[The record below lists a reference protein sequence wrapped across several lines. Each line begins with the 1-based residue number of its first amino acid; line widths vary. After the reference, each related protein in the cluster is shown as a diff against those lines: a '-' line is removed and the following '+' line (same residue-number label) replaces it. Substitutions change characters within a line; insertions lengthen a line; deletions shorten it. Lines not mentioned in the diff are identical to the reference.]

1 MTSQRKN
8 QLFAMFDKVKPYVLT
23 ALFVSI
29 PLLPKIT
36 TILLILYF
44 VLSIPGLQKRHFLNL
59 FEQQSLRYFMIVYA
73 FLLVGVTYSID
84 AGTGLA
90 KIQTQLSFFIVPF
103 FMGGTKLGIDHRNR
117 CLKAYVL
124 GVLLT
129 VLLCFGN
136 VVHRFMTNGEFYVL
150 DEFSREQTIFFY
162 KEFSRFLDLHPT
174 YFSVYIGAALFCLL
188 VISFN
193 DKRKWNIFKIFLK
206 GLFFIA
212 LFLTS
217 SKGGI
222 LSFVLV
228 YVFFVLFEAIK
239 SKKVLDLYVLG
250 VMFLGIIVM
259 FVVNPMLYK
268 RSAQLISTVDKG
280 VLSSEQLNESSSI
293 RFNLW
298 SLSLEAYTH
307 SPIWG
312 FGTGSVY
319 KTIDDICLDS
329 YSFSNCES
337 LRLKNSHN
345 QYLNF
350 MVSNGILV
358 LIPFLIAL
366 VLAFRSAIRNKDQ
379 VFVLFM
385 AFMTLNFFFESL
397 LQRERGVVFFMLFIV
412 LFMTTHRNSFNDQI
426 KKI

>member
-1 MTSQRKN
+1 M
-8 QLFAMFDKVKPYVLT
+8 
-23 ALFVSI
+23 
-29 PLLPKIT
+29 
-36 TILLILYF
+36 
-44 VLSIPGLQKRHFLNL
+44 
-59 FEQQSLRYFMIVYA
+59 
-73 FLLVGVTYSID
+73 
-84 AGTGLA
+84 
-90 KIQTQLSFFIVPF
+90 
-103 FMGGTKLGIDHRNR
+103 
-117 CLKAYVL
+117 
-124 GVLLT
+124 
-129 VLLCFGN
+129 
-136 VVHRFMTNGEFYVL
+136 
-150 DEFSREQTIFFY
+150 
-162 KEFSRFLDLHPT
+162 
-174 YFSVYIGAALFCLL
+174 
-188 VISFN
+188 
-193 DKRKWNIFKIFLK
+193 
-206 GLFFIA
+206 
-212 LFLTS
+212 
-217 SKGGI
+217 
-222 LSFVLV
+222 LV